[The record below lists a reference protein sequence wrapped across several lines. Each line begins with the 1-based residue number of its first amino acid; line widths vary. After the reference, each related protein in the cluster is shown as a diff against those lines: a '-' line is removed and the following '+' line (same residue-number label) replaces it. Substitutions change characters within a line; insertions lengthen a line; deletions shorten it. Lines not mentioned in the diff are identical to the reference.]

1 MNMNEFQRISAAPML
16 EMAKVEKVERG
27 IMYLDDHLEEAADAY
42 AKMDSENSHRE
53 YLHAREKLKKMLG
66 FMLSDIAMVCDGLGE
81 RMGDIAVKNLIDL
94 MQAKE
99 GRE

>member
-1 MNMNEFQRISAAPML
+1 MNMNEFQLITAVPML

-42 AKMDSENSHRE
+42 AKMDAAKDHTA
-53 YLHAREKLKKMLG
+53 YMDAREKLKKMMG
-66 FMLSDIAMVCDGLGE
+66 FMLSDIAMVCDGLGG
-81 RMGDIAVKNLIDL
+81 RMGDIAVENLIDL

-99 GRE
+99 GRK